1 MTGRFTAIY
10 KGGVV
15 VDHLYLPDI
24 PNPSAGNQPREA
36 TMTGVIDKISGAAKQ
51 AGADFSPA
59 LTSIMSK
66 AEALAEQRGITK
78 AQAVLET
85 CMANP
90 AAYAQYRLDHLR
102 RAANRWN

>member
-1 MTGRFTAIY
+1 
-10 KGGVV
+10 
-15 VDHLYLPDI
+15 
-24 PNPSAGNQPREA
+24 
-36 TMTGVIDKISGAAKQ
+36 MTGVIDTLATAAKQ
-51 AGADFSPA
+51 ATTAHSPA
-59 LTSIMSK
+59 LQTIMSK